1 MTLLMRQIIYDGT
14 EPHSV
19 PGTMLALGTHQPPVT
34 YGRRGEHGGCQ
45 GLQHLLGGATV
56 LELMLRECGVT
67 ACKMG

>member
-1 MTLLMRQIIYDGT
+1 MRQIIYDGT

-45 GLQHLLGGATV
+45 ELQHLLGGATV
-56 LELMLRECGVT
+56 LELMLWE
-67 ACKMG
+67 